1 MKTMKNKFIIVVLD
15 DWEGLYYKNELI
27 SEGHEIRSKEL
38 VGLMKQHKVSD
49 VDYEYLNQEGENIV
63 QACGSMFITYEEV
76 KPYLEEGGYV

>member
-1 MKTMKNKFIIVVLD
+1 
-15 DWEGLYYKNELI
+15 
-27 SEGHEIRSKEL
+27 
-38 VGLMKQHKVSD
+38 MKQHKVSD